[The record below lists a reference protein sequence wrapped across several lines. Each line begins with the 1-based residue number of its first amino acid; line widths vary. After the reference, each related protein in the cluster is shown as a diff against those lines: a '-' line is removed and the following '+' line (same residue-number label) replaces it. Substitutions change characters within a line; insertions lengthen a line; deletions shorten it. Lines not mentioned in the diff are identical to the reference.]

1 MVSRAIASLGRSR
14 CFGVALLASAGL
26 LVVLPGST
34 AHAELD
40 LSPQFESYE
49 LDGIKMSQL
58 AFNTGTSDKATY
70 QPPRDWKCSGGKDQL
85 DLQPAALAQVTA
97 KVTKLPPAPAI
108 AFDAEGRRHLAE
120 AIFGSLPAGSEQ
132 VKVESEELNPLQ
144 ISGKQTYLIEVSYT
158 FYGERFASYA
168 LILDRKPEPLCFRLS
183 CRESQ
188 YQALRQAFQK
198 SLYSWQNL

>member
-1 MVSRAIASLGRSR
+1 MVSRTVASLVRSR
-14 CFGVALLASAGL
+14 CLGVVLAAIVGL
-26 LVVLPGST
+26 LVVLPGP
-34 AHAELD
+34 AARAELD
-40 LSPQFESYE
+40 LSPQLEPYE

-85 DLQPAALAQVTA
+85 DLQPATLAQVTA

-108 AFDAEGRRHLAE
+108 TFDAEGRRHLTE
-120 AIFGSLPAGSEQ
+120 RIIGSLPPGSEQ

-144 ISGKQTYLIEVSYT
+144 ISGKQTYLIELSYT
-158 FYGERFASYA
+158 FYGERFASYT

-183 CRESQ
+183 CQESQ
-188 YQALRQAFQK
+188 YQSLRQAFQK